1 MEPKD
6 LQEQLETRELVE
18 TKEQLEVL
26 VVRVQL
32 ERREPPEE

>member
-26 VVRVQL
+26 VIRVQL
-32 ERREPPEE
+32 ERKVLPEE